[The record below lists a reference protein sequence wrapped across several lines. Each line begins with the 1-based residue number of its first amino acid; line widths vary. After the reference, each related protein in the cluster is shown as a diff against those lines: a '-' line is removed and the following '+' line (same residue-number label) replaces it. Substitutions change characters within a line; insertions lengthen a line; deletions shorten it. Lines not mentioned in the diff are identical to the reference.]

1 MSFFFSAKIQQ
12 LVVNDSMDKKLE
24 TLLEQI
30 LSNRYGNDVEIEV
43 KKKSARSTQW
53 KIVGQ
58 NYFSSKL

>member
-12 LVVNDSMDKKLE
+12 LVVNNSMDKKLE

-43 KKKSARSTQW
+43 KKRVHKGTQ
-53 KIVGQ
+53 
-58 NYFSSKL
+58 

>member
-12 LVVNDSMDKKLE
+12 LVVNDYMDKKLE

-43 KKKSARSTQW
+43 KKRVQKAL
-53 KIVGQ
+53 
-58 NYFSSKL
+58 NEN